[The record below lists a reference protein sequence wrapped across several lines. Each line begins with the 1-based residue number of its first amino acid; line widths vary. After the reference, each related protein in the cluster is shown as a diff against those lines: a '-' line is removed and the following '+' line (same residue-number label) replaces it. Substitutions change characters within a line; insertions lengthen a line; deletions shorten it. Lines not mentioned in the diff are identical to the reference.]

1 MHIIGW
7 QSYFKASEQTEN
19 GMSSWAALVLVKEQS
34 STMNRG
40 HLCYNP
46 FLTEEKHN
54 TQAMSF
60 RSVISDLQ
68 IHYETMQSFK
78 CQRLV
83 QEGFIHM
90 YPVIFFCFVAIKLP
104 DILALHIHLCY
115 KNFSHVRPV
124 SLVAVHVIELEK

>member
-1 MHIIGW
+1 
-7 QSYFKASEQTEN
+7 
-19 GMSSWAALVLVKEQS
+19 
-34 STMNRG
+34 MNRG